1 VALSLGLPPPGVTR
15 HPVFMEPGLSSNLA
29 ARGHPAIRAAM
40 ALGLIAQHINPLAN
54 PALRRDPVRMSE
66 PDLVAPRATLAYYD
80 QQRITLP
87 RPVTPAEAWTRI
99 MANPLPL
106 LGLAFRIR
114 DAVASRFG
122 VRRIGGFTGRAARAP
137 KVGEKLDFFLVE
149 RADPTALTLTERDR
163 HLDVMI
169 AVTTQGH
176 DLAITASVI
185 THNRFGRAYM
195 WPVGP
200 AHRLIV
206 RAMLRRLQRSLAA

>member
-1 VALSLGLPPPGVTR
+1 MT
-15 HPVFMEPGLSSNLA
+15 
-29 ARGHPAIRAAM
+29 
-40 ALGLIAQHINPLAN
+40 
-54 PALRRDPVRMSE
+54 
-66 PDLVAPRATLAYYD
+66 PDLVAPRATLAYFD
-80 QQRITLP
+80 HCRITLP
-87 RPVTPAEAWTRI
+87 CPITPADGWTRI

-122 VRRIGGFTGRAARAP
+122 VQRIGGFTGRAADNP
-137 KVGEKLDFFLVE
+137 QVGDRLDFFTVE
-149 RADPTALTLTERDR
+149 RSDPQALTLTERDR

-169 AVTTQGH
+169 AVTSEGH

-185 THNRFGRAYM
+185 THNRFGRLYM

-206 RAMLRRLQRSLAA
+206 RAMLRRLQRDMAAQT